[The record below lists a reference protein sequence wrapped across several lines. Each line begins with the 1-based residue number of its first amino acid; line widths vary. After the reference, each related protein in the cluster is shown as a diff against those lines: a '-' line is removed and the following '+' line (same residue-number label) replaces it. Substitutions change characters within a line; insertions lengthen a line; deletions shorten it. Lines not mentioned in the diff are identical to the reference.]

1 MSPNEFVNEVKE
13 QPIVSGLV
21 IEEIL
26 RNSLVELSK
35 KLNIANIIGPNEF
48 EKEIHKES
56 VVSLLAV
63 KVSEDFFVEL
73 PEEVSAMLGEF

>member
-13 QPIVSGLV
+13 KPIVSGLV

>member
-63 KVSEDFFVEL
+63 KVSADFLVEL

>member
-63 KVSEDFFVEL
+63 KVSEDFSRV
-73 PEEVSAMLGEF
+73 A

>member
-1 MSPNEFVNEVKE
+1 MRLRNNL
-13 QPIVSGLV
+13 VSGLV

-63 KVSEDFFVEL
+63 KVSEDFSRV
-73 PEEVSAMLGEF
+73 A

>member
-13 QPIVSGLV
+13 QPIVPGLV

-35 KLNIANIIGPNEF
+35 KLNIASIIGPNEF

-63 KVSEDFFVEL
+63 KVSEDFSRV
-73 PEEVSAMLGEF
+73 A

>member
-1 MSPNEFVNEVKE
+1 VNEVKE

-26 RNSLVELSK
+26 RNSVVELSK

-48 EKEIHKES
+48 EKEINKES
-56 VVSLLAV
+56 VMSLLAV
-63 KVSEDFFVEL
+63 KVYEDFLVEL

>member
-13 QPIVSGLV
+13 QPIVPGLV

-63 KVSEDFFVEL
+63 KVYEDFLVEL
-73 PEEVSAMLGEF
+73 PEEVSAMLEEF

>member
-26 RNSLVELSK
+26 RNSVVELSK

-48 EKEIHKES
+48 EKEINKES
-56 VVSLLAV
+56 VMSLLAV
-63 KVSEDFFVEL
+63 KVYEDFLVEL

>member
-26 RNSLVELSK
+26 KNFLVELSK
-35 KLNIANIIGPNEF
+35 KLNIANIIGLNKF

-63 KVSEDFFVEL
+63 KVSEYFLVEL
-73 PEEVSAMLGEF
+73 PEKVSAMLGEF

>member
-13 QPIVSGLV
+13 QPIVPGLV

-63 KVSEDFFVEL
+63 KVSEDFSRV
-73 PEEVSAMLGEF
+73 A

>member
-48 EKEIHKES
+48 EKEINKE
-56 VVSLLAV
+56 
-63 KVSEDFFVEL
+63 
-73 PEEVSAMLGEF
+73 

>member
-1 MSPNEFVNEVKE
+1 MNEVKE

-26 RNSLVELSK
+26 RNSVVELSK

-48 EKEIHKES
+48 EKEINKES
-56 VVSLLAV
+56 VMSLLAV
-63 KVSEDFFVEL
+63 KVYEDFLVEL